1 MAFVVC
7 EQIVV
12 LSVCLY
18 LILMGD
24 YIYKN
29 CYALEFMRRKFYDL
43 LEKLELKIAC
53 WVDNSN
59 VRK

>member
-24 YIYKN
+24 YIYEN

-53 WVDNSN
+53 
-59 VRK
+59 